1 MVKKLVFFIALATSL
16 FTVYT
21 ATFGQFT
28 PVLQRGIFI
37 GLILLLV
44 FLLYPT
50 SKNKKWLRVI
60 DIIALLGVISSIT
73 YLYISYP
80 TIESRIGY
88 VNHAD
93 TIFGLILVVL
103 LLEACRRVTGWALT
117 IIAGIFLAYG
127 FFGFLVPG
135 YFGHEGYDLA
145 RLMTTMFLTTEG
157 VFGSALAAAATF
169 VAMFIIF
176 GTFLEK
182 GGAGQVFIDLAMA
195 VGGRKRGGPAKV
207 AVFASAL
214 MGSVNGSPVANV
226 TTTGVFT
233 IPLMKK
239 VGYKNEV
246 AGAVEA
252 VASTGGSILPPVMGA
267 GAFIM
272 AEMAGLPYSAI
283 VTAAVIPALLYY
295 LSIYMVVDFEAAKN
309 KLEGLSKEDTPDLKE
324 TLKKGILLLLP
335 LFVLIFFLVF
345 AKVSVTRAALYSI
358 LAVIIVS
365 FFTKDKKM
373 GIRLLIETFIA
384 SAKSMIVV
392 SVACATA
399 GIVVGIITLSGLGLK
414 LSGVLLSIGE
424 SSLFLT
430 LVLTMIG
437 AVIIGMGLPPTPAY
451 IVFSVLA
458 TPALVQLGVPLL
470 AAHMFVF
477 YYSCFAPITPPVALA
492 AFTAAGIS
500 DAKPFKTGWTS
511 FIYAL
516 PAFII
521 PFLFIYGPELMG
533 EGTWPQIIYSTLTAS
548 IGVIAIG
555 AATTGWFR
563 KNLVIVE
570 RILMLVA
577 GVTLVIPGLLSDIIG
592 VILIVVANLLI
603 QIRKSKASNLNSN
616 NSVKEAVE

>member
-1 MVKKLVFFIALATSL
+1 MIKKLVFIFALLTSV

-28 PVLQRGIFI
+28 PVIQRGIFI
-37 GLILLLV
+37 SLILVLT

-50 SKNKKWLRVI
+50 SKKNKWLRII
-60 DIIALLGVISSIT
+60 DIVAIIGVISSAI
-73 YLYISYP
+73 YLYLYYP

-88 VNHAD
+88 INYAD
-93 TIFGLILVVL
+93 TIFGLIFVVI

-117 IIAGIFLAYG
+117 IIALVFLAYG
-127 FFGFLVPG
+127 LFGFLVPG
-135 YFGHEGYDLA
+135 FFGHEGYQFS

-157 VFGSALAAAATF
+157 IFGSALGAAATF

-195 VGGRKRGGPAKV
+195 IGGRRRGGPAKV
-207 AVFASAL
+207 AIFASAL

-239 VGYKNEV
+239 VGYKKEV

-283 VTAAVIPALLYY
+283 VTAAAIPALLYY
-295 LSIYMVVDFEAAKN
+295 LSLYFVVDFEAAKN
-309 KLEGLSKEDTPDLKE
+309 NLKGLSKEETPSLEE

-335 LFVLIFFLVF
+335 LFILVIFLVF
-345 AKVSVTRAALYSI
+345 VKVSVTRAALYSI

-365 FFTKDKKM
+365 FFTKDKKI
-373 GIRLLIETFIA
+373 GFKNLIDILVT

-392 SVACATA
+392 SVACGTA

-414 LSGVLLSIGE
+414 LSGLLLAIGE
-424 SSLFLT
+424 DSLFLT
-430 LVLTMIG
+430 LLLTMVG

-470 AAHMFVF
+470 AAHLFVF
-477 YYSCFAPITPPVALA
+477 YFSCFAPITPPVALA
-492 AFTAAGIS
+492 AFTAAGIADS
-500 DAKPFKTGWTS
+500 KPFKTGWIS
-511 FIYAL
+511 FIFAL

-521 PFLFIYGPELMG
+521 PFMFIYGPELMF
-533 EGTWPQIIYSTLTAS
+533 EGKWFGIIFATLTAS
-548 IGVIAIG
+548 IGVIAFG
-555 AATTGWFR
+555 AAVTGWFR
-563 KNLVIVE
+563 KDLKIYE
-570 RILMLVA
+570 RILFLI
-577 GVTLVIPGLLSDIIG
+577 GGGTLIIPGLYTDIIG
-592 VILIVVANLLI
+592 VVLLGVSLLSINL
-603 QIRKSKASNLNSN
+603 RKS
-616 NSVKEAVE
+616 SVSQIEIK

>member
-1 MVKKLVFFIALATSL
+1 MVKKLIFVIALAVSI
-16 FTVYT
+16 FTIYT

-28 PVLQRGIFI
+28 PVLQRGLFI
-37 GLILLLV
+37 SMILLLV
-44 FLLYPT
+44 YLIYPT
-50 SKNKKWLRVI
+50 SKTKKWMRIFDV
-60 DIIALLGVISSIT
+60 IALLGIISST
-73 YLYISYP
+73 VYLYLYYP

-93 TIFGLILVVL
+93 TIFGLIFVII

-127 FFGFLVPG
+127 FFGYLVPG
-135 YFGHEGYDLA
+135 YFGHEGYDLS
-145 RLMTTMFLTTEG
+145 RLMTTMFMTTEG
-157 VFGSALAAAATF
+157 IFGSALAAAATF

-195 VGGRKRGGPAKV
+195 IGGRRRGGPAKV
-207 AVFASAL
+207 AIFASAL

-239 VGYKNEV
+239 VGYKKDV

-283 VTAAVIPALLYY
+283 VVAAVIPALLYY
-295 LSIYMVVDFEAAKN
+295 LSIYFVVDFEAAKN
-309 KLEGLSKEDTPDLKE
+309 KLEGLSKEETPDLKE
-324 TLKKGILLLLP
+324 TLKKGFLLLLP
-335 LFVLIFFLVF
+335 LFILVYFLVF

-358 LAVIIVS
+358 IAVIIVS

-373 GIRLLIETFIA
+373 GLKALTETLVS
-384 SAKSMIVV
+384 SARSMLVV

-414 LSGVLLSIGE
+414 LSGVLLSVGE
-424 SSLFLT
+424 NSLFLT
-430 LVLTMIG
+430 LLLTMIG
-437 AVIIGMGLPPTPAY
+437 AIIIGMGLPPTPAY

-458 TPALVQLGVPLL
+458 TPALVQLDVPLL
-470 AAHMFVF
+470 AAHLFVF
-477 YYSCFAPITPPVALA
+477 YFACFAPITPPVALA
-492 AFTAAGIS
+492 AFTAAGIADS
-500 DAKPFKTGWTS
+500 NPFKTGWKAFS
-511 FIYAL
+511 YAL

-533 EGTWPQIIYSTLTAS
+533 EGTPLQIIYSTATAS

-555 AATTGWFR
+555 ACTVGWFR
-563 KNLVIVE
+563 KNLLIHE
-570 RILMLVA
+570 RLLALA
-577 GVTLVIPGLLSDIIG
+577 GGFTLVVPGIYSDIIG
-592 VILIVVANLLI
+592 VALIAVGVVSML
-603 QIRKSKASNLNSN
+603 IRKPSVSNIN
-616 NSVKEAVE
+616 NNVKEAVE

>member
-1 MVKKLVFFIALATSL
+1 MRTIILILSLITSL
-16 FTVYT
+16 FTIYT

-28 PVLQRGIFI
+28 PVIQRGLFI

-44 FLLYPT
+44 YLYYPT
-50 SKNKKWLRVI
+50 SKKKKWTIII
-60 DIIALLGVISSIT
+60 DISALLGVIASIT

-80 TIESRIGY
+80 TIENRIGY

-93 TIFGLILVVL
+93 TIFGLIFILL

-117 IIAGIFLAYG
+117 VIAGIFLAYG
-127 FFGFLVPG
+127 FFGYLIPG
-135 YFGHEGYDLA
+135 YFGHEGYDLS
-145 RLMTTMFLTTEG
+145 RLMSTMFLTTEG

-182 GGAGQVFIDLAMA
+182 GGAGKVFIDLAMA
-195 VGGRKRGGPAKV
+195 IGGRKRGGPAKV
-207 AVFASAL
+207 AIFASAL

-239 VGYKNEV
+239 VGYKKEV

-283 VTAAVIPALLYY
+283 VTAAIIPALLYY
-295 LSIYMVVDFEAAKN
+295 LSIYFVVDFEAAKN
-309 KLEGLSKEDTPDLKE
+309 KLEGLTKEETPPLKE
-324 TLKKGILLLLP
+324 TLKKGFLLLLP
-335 LFVLIFFLVF
+335 LLVLIYFLVF
-345 AKVSVTRAALYSI
+345 AQVSVTRAALFSI
-358 LAVIIVS
+358 LAVVIVS
-365 FFTKDKKM
+365 FFTKEHKM
-373 GIRLLIETFIA
+373 GLKNILDTLVT
-384 SAKSMIVV
+384 SAKSMLVV
-392 SVACATA
+392 SVACGTA

-414 LSGVLLSIGE
+414 LSGVLLSVGE
-424 SSLFLT
+424 NSLFLT
-430 LVLTMIG
+430 LLLAMVG
-437 AVIIGMGLPPTPAY
+437 AIVIGMGLPPTPAY

-470 AAHMFVF
+470 AAHMFIF
-477 YYSCFAPITPPVALA
+477 YFSCFAPITPPVALA
-492 AFTAAGIS
+492 SFTAAGIA
-500 DAKPFKTGWTS
+500 DAKPFKTGWKS
-511 FIYAL
+511 FMFAL

-533 EGTWPQIIYSTLTAS
+533 EGEWLEIIYSLLTAS
-548 IGVIAIG
+548 VGVIAMG

-563 KNLVIVE
+563 RNLMIIE
-570 RILMLVA
+570 RVLILA
-577 GVTLVIPGLLSDIIG
+577 GGITLVIPGVLSDVIG
-592 VILIVVANLLI
+592 IMLIGSVVALTYIN
-603 QIRKSKASNLNSN
+603 KNTSN
-616 NSVKEAVE
+616 NVDEHIKEA

>member
-1 MVKKLVFFIALATSL
+1 MIKKLVFIFALATSL
-16 FTVYT
+16 FTIYT
-21 ATFGQFT
+21 ATFGTFT
-28 PVLQRGIFI
+28 PVIQRGMFI
-37 GLILLLV
+37 SLILVLA

-50 SKNKKWLRVI
+50 SKKHKWLRII
-60 DIIALLGVISSIT
+60 DAVAILGVIASAV
-73 YLYISYP
+73 YLYFYYP

-88 VNHAD
+88 VNYAD
-93 TIFGLILVVL
+93 TIFGLIFVVI
-103 LLEACRRVTGWALT
+103 LLEACRRLTGWALT

-135 YFGHEGYDLA
+135 YFGHEGYELP

-157 VFGSALAAAATF
+157 VFGSALGAAATF
-169 VAMFIIF
+169 VSIFIVF

-195 VGGRKRGGPAKV
+195 IGGRKRGGPAKV
-207 AVFASAL
+207 AIFASAL

-239 VGYKNEV
+239 VGYKKEV

-272 AEMAGLPYSAI
+272 AEMAGIPYSAI

-295 LSIYMVVDFEAAKN
+295 LSLYFVVDFEAAKN
-309 KLEGLSKEDTPDLKE
+309 KLEGLSKEETPDLKE

-335 LFVLIFFLVF
+335 LVILVYFLVF

-358 LAVIIVS
+358 LAVIIIS
-365 FFTKDKKM
+365 FFTKDKKL
-373 GIRLLIETFIA
+373 GFKALIDIFVT
-384 SAKSMIVV
+384 SAKNMLVV

-414 LSGVLLSIGE
+414 LSGLLLVVGE

-430 LVLTMIG
+430 LMLTMIG
-437 AVIIGMGLPPTPAY
+437 AIIIGMGLPPTPAY

-458 TPALVQLGVPLL
+458 APALVDLGVPLI

-477 YYSCFAPITPPVALA
+477 YFSCFAPITPPVSLA
-492 AFTAAGIS
+492 AFAAAGI
-500 DAKPFKTGWTS
+500 AEGKPFKTGWTS
-511 FIYAL
+511 FKYAL

-533 EGTWPQIIYSTLTAS
+533 EGTWIQIIYSALTAS
-548 IGVIAIG
+548 FGVIAIG

-563 KNLVIVE
+563 KNLNFIE
-570 RILMLVA
+570 RIIFVA
-577 GVTLVIPGLLSDIIG
+577 AGFTLIIPGIYSDILG
-592 VILIVVANLLI
+592 GILIGIVLI
-603 QIRKSKASNLNSN
+603 SIKLRKPRIAVRDNQIKGA
-616 NSVKEAVE
+616 

>member
-1 MVKKLVFFIALATSL
+1 MIRGLVFIVSLATTV
-16 FTVYT
+16 FTIYT

-28 PVLQRGIFI
+28 PVIQRSLF
-37 GLILLLV
+37 LAMILLLT
-44 FLLYPT
+44 FLLYPL
-50 SKNKKWLRVI
+50 NKKHKWFRIFDFLA
-60 DIIALLGVISSIT
+60 IAGVLAAT
-73 YLYISYP
+73 VYLYIAYP

-93 TIFGLILVVL
+93 TIFGLIFVLL
-103 LLEACRRVTGWALT
+103 LLEACRRVTGWSLT

-127 FFGFLVPG
+127 FFGYLVPG
-135 YFGHEGYDLA
+135 YFGHEGYELA

-182 GGAGQVFIDLAMA
+182 GGASQVFIDLAMA
-195 VGGRKRGGPAKV
+195 IGGKRRGGPAKV
-207 AVFASAL
+207 AIFASAL
-214 MGSVNGSPVANV
+214 TGSINGSPVANV

-239 VGYKNEV
+239 VGYKPHI

-272 AEMAGLPYSAI
+272 AEMAGVSYSSI

-295 LSIYMVVDFEAAKN
+295 LSIYFVVDFEAAKN
-309 KLEGLSKEDTPDLKE
+309 NLVGLSKEETPNLKE
-324 TLKKGILLLLP
+324 TLKKGTLLLLP

-358 LAVIIVS
+358 LSVIIVS
-365 FFTKDKKM
+365 LFNKNNRIGLKSLVDILVT
-373 GIRLLIETFIA
+373 
-384 SAKSMIVV
+384 SAKRMIVV
-392 SVACATA
+392 SVACGTA

-414 LSGVLLSIGE
+414 LSGVLLAVGE
-424 SSLFLT
+424 NSLLLT
-430 LVLTMIG
+430 LLLTMVG
-437 AVIIGMGLPPTPAY
+437 AIIIGMGLPPTPAY

-477 YYSCFAPITPPVALA
+477 YFACFAPVTPPVALA
-492 AFTAAGIS
+492 AFTAAGIADS
-500 DAKPFKTGWTS
+500 KPLKTGLTA
-511 FIYAL
+511 FAFAL

-533 EGTWPQIIYSTLTAS
+533 EGTAASIIYSSLTAS
-548 IGVIAIG
+548 IGVIAFA
-555 AATTGWFR
+555 AATTGWFH
-563 KNLVIVE
+563 KNLRIVE
-570 RILMLVA
+570 RALMLA
-577 GVTLVIPGLLSDIIG
+577 GGITLVIPGLITDIIG
-592 VILIVVANLLI
+592 VTLIAISIASVVWIKN
-603 QIRKSKASNLNSN
+603 RKLSNIDDSIKG
-616 NSVKEAVE
+616 VIE

>member
-1 MVKKLVFFIALATSL
+1 MVKKIVFIIALATSL
-16 FTVYT
+16 FTIYT

-37 GLILLLV
+37 GLMLLLV

-50 SKNKKWLRVI
+50 SKNKKILRII
-60 DIIALLGVISSIT
+60 DVMAIVGVISSIV

-127 FFGFLVPG
+127 FFGYLVPAF
-135 YFGHEGYDLA
+135 FGHEGYTLA
-145 RLMTTMFLTTEG
+145 RLMSTMFLTTEG

-195 VGGRKRGGPAKV
+195 IGGRKRGGPAKV
-207 AVFASAL
+207 AIFASAL

-239 VGYKNEV
+239 VGYKKEV

-309 KLEGLSKEDTPDLKE
+309 KLEGLSKEETPDLKE
-324 TLKKGILLLLP
+324 TLKKGFLLLLP

-345 AKVSVTRAALYSI
+345 AKMSVTRSALYSI
-358 LAVIIVS
+358 VAVILVS

-373 GIRLLIETFIA
+373 GIRTLIDTLVT

-392 SVACATA
+392 SIACGTA

-414 LSGVLLSIGE
+414 LSGVLLAIGE
-424 SSLFLT
+424 NSLFLT
-430 LVLTMIG
+430 LLLTMIG
-437 AVIIGMGLPPTPAY
+437 AIIIGMGLPPTPAY

-470 AAHMFVF
+470 AAHLFVF

-492 AFTAAGIS
+492 AFTAAGIADS
-500 DAKPFKTGWTS
+500 KPFKTGWIS
-511 FIYAL
+511 FLYAL

-533 EGTWPQIIYSTLTAS
+533 EGTLPSIIYSVITAS
-548 IGVIAIG
+548 VGVIAMG
-555 AATTGWFR
+555 AASTGWFR
-563 KNLVIVE
+563 KNLVIIE
-570 RILMLVA
+570 RFILLSG
-577 GVTLVIPGLLSDIIG
+577 GVTLVIPGLMSDLIG
-592 VILIVVANLLI
+592 VLLIGLALFLI
-603 QIRKSKASNLNSN
+603 QIRKPKVTNVN
-616 NSVKEAVE
+616 NNNQVKEVLE